1 MAKKLTEL
9 LREAVAKS
17 RTEEGRRELREQRER
32 METEALQTAQKAAQA
47 APAPPESAED
57 AQAAPGGPQAVEGP
71 PEVRPERRIDPILPV
86 VVGAVKEAPEREA
99 GRLAFG
105 GIIEERKSLPA
116 QLPLL
121 PRPEGPRVPI
131 LELSDYRGVPT
142 MARGRGAPLDLRLAV
157 GACVLTP
164 HVARSA
170 RGRLAVTVRELRD
183 FLFPN
188 GWERRRD
195 WPRIRDAL
203 KRARDYVLPV
213 PNSAIFSGGSDAL
226 GCWYPFALR
235 HDPGRAA
242 ALDDLIL
249 IDVELPPGAGHGPVI
264 DRREL
269 ARLGVDSAPRFRA
282 YIAAHSVA
290 WRPGVTR
297 RPHPRNRRF
306 HIWSSN
312 PGNYPVLTAEDRD
325 RLAFGAADTVRS
337 RTRAH
342 KDKPWEDL
350 PGVEILTRKA
360 STPDGGRGWLVVPEA
375 AAAAIRALAVQKADA
390 DGTLTVSGG
399 LPPGPKSTRPVPL
412 RRS

>member
-17 RTEEGRRELREQRER
+17 QTEEGRRELREQRER
-32 METEALQTAQKAAQA
+32 METEVLQAAQKAAQA
-47 APAPPESAED
+47 APAPPEVAED
-57 AQAAPGGPQAVEGP
+57 AQAALGGPQAVEEP
-71 PEVRPERRIDPILPV
+71 PEVCPERRIDPILPV

-121 PRPEGPRVPI
+121 PAPGGPRVPL
-131 LELSDYRGVPT
+131 LELSDWRGVPT

-157 GACVLTP
+157 GACILTP
-164 HVARSA
+164 HVARA
-170 RGRLAVTVRELRD
+170 VRGRLVVTVRELRD
-183 FLFPN
+183 FLFPH
-188 GWERRRD
+188 GWKRRRD

-203 KRARDYVLPV
+203 YRARDYVLPHGRG
-213 PNSAIFSGGSDAL
+213 NWL
-226 GCWYPFALR
+226 PFALR
-235 HDPGRAA
+235 REPGEAA

-264 DRREL
+264 DRHEL
-269 ARLGVDSAPRFRA
+269 AQLGVVSAPRFRA
-282 YIAAHSVA
+282 YIAAHSVS

-306 HIWSSN
+306 HMWSSD
-312 PGNYPVLTAEDRD
+312 PANYPVLTAADRD
-325 RLAFGAADTVRS
+325 RLAFGNVDRGRKEGRSKAD
-337 RTRAH
+337 
-342 KDKPWEDL
+342 DYWEDL

-360 STPDGGRGWLVVPEA
+360 STPDGGRGWLVVPEE
-375 AAAAIRALAVQKADA
+375 AAAAIRALAVPDKEE
-390 DGTLTVSGG
+390 
-399 LPPGPKSTRPVPL
+399 
-412 RRS
+412 RR

>member
-1 MAKKLTEL
+1 MPKKLTEL

-17 RTEEGRRELREQRER
+17 QTEEGRRELREQRER
-32 METEALQTAQKAAQA
+32 MEVEARQTVQKAAQA
-47 APAPPESAED
+47 APEAPEAPED
-57 AQAAPGGPQAVEGP
+57 GQTAPGSPQAVEEP

-86 VVGAVKEAPEREA
+86 VTVEEAPEREA

-105 GIIEERKSLPA
+105 GIIEDRKSLPA

-121 PRPEGPRVPI
+121 PAPEGPRVPI
-131 LELSDYRGVPT
+131 LELSDWRGVPT

-157 GACVLTP
+157 GACILTP
-164 HVARSA
+164 HAARA
-170 RGRLAVTVRELRD
+170 TRGRLAVTVRELRD

-203 KRARDYVLPV
+203 FRARDYVLPDGRG
-213 PNSAIFSGGSDAL
+213 NWL
-226 GCWYPFALR
+226 PFALR
-235 HDPGRAA
+235 REPGADA

-249 IDVELPPGAGHGPVI
+249 IDVELPPGSGHGPVI

-290 WRPGVTR
+290 WQPGVTR

-306 HIWSSN
+306 HIWSSD
-312 PGNYPVLTAEDRD
+312 PANYPVLTTEDRD
-325 RLAFGAADTVRS
+325 RLAFGNVDRGRKEGRSKADGY
-337 RTRAH
+337 
-342 KDKPWEDL
+342 WEDL

-360 STPDGGRGWLVVPEA
+360 STPDGGRGWLVVPEE
-375 AAAAIRALAVQKADA
+375 AAAAIRSRDLD
-390 DGTLTVSGG
+390 
-399 LPPGPKSTRPVPL
+399 L
-412 RRS
+412 RDQL

>member
-1 MAKKLTEL
+1 MPKKLTEL

-17 RTEEGRRELREQRER
+17 QTEEGRRELREQREQ
-32 METEALQTAQKAAQA
+32 MEAEEVQTAQKKAAQA
-47 APAPPESAED
+47 SPAHPEPEADED
-57 AQAAPGGPQAVEGP
+57 VQTAPGGPRAVEEP
-71 PEVRPERRIDPILPV
+71 SEVRPERRIDPILPV
-86 VVGAVKEAPEREA
+86 VVGTVKEAPEREA

-105 GIIEERKSLPA
+105 GVIEERKSLPA

-131 LELSDYRGVPT
+131 LELSDWRGVPT

-183 FLFPN
+183 FLFPH
-188 GWERRRD
+188 GWKRWRD

-203 KRARDYVLPV
+203 FRARDYVIPGPFLLEGRRV
-213 PNSAIFSGGSDAL
+213 GNWL
-226 GCWYPFALR
+226 PFALR
-235 HDPGRAA
+235 GEPGDDAG
-242 ALDDLIL
+242 LDDLVL
-249 IDVELPPGAGHGPVI
+249 IDVELPPGSGHGPVI

-297 RPHPRNRRF
+297 RRHPRNRSI
-306 HIWSSN
+306 HLWSSD

-325 RLAFGAADTVRS
+325 RLAFGNVDRRRKEGRSKADGY
-337 RTRAH
+337 
-342 KDKPWEDL
+342 WEDL

-360 STPDGGRGWLVVPEA
+360 STPEGGRGWLVVPA
-375 AAAAIRALAVQKADA
+375 KAAAAIRA
-390 DGTLTVSGG
+390 
-399 LPPGPKSTRPVPL
+399 
-412 RRS
+412 RRSEREE